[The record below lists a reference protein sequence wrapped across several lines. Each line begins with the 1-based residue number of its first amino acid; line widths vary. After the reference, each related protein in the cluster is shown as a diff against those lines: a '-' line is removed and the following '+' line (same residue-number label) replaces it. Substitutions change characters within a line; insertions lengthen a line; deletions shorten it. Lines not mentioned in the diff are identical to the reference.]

1 MKRKIY
7 TLMFLYFV
15 FTATNVFCDK
25 NQSAAI
31 TKAADHG
38 GDLSS
43 CSPQALQAAAD
54 YASSKGFDAAAAAI
68 ISELTSRYG
77 PAYKEAIEAE
87 SAAADAIRE
96 LVKNEKELKEA
107 LDRLENLN
115 EKLRLSDDVA
125 TRSEYKKAVRDVK
138 RLSKERGQIQKDV
151 QKKAEAMEQAY
162 KKLAEICETLQ
173 IAGDPVFI
181 SSGKYQAEYTDF
193 EAQDFGEKFS
203 VKRKLSNKSYDE
215 GFGHN
220 WNSPFASRII
230 RCIPDFMDSMIMTV
244 NESLNYVHEGLDIC
258 KNYKE
263 RYPDFICTKIEDYI
277 TEYTELKN
285 NYSALLELLNEKNRE
300 LHTIFDFDKRV
311 AYGRFSDPET
321 YKGSEYSI
329 IYVDENGFEYV
340 CYLNERGEWES
351 LGDLSKDDFVIN
363 SIDSNE
369 NITNGRFVGNG
380 YVVSYKNGQKN
391 YYDEYG
397 VLSKKVDINGN
408 VTRFYSDNTGR
419 IKAVVLKTG
428 EQLNIVL
435 NDKFQITEIEGPVS
449 GKAVFY
455 YENDCL
461 LKVIGTDG
469 IEVRFKYDEDF
480 DLTKIIKADDSYV
493 SINYG
498 VDKTNRKVC
507 THITNENSF
516 TEYFEYD
523 PQEKEVIHKTVNGNV
538 ELFRYN
544 DFGNVV
550 YRKNEDG
557 KEYILTNNALGLI
570 TSQKNPDGDYRY
582 IYDDKNNLVMRIEN
596 NDGVARF
603 EYDEEGRLLK
613 AFDEDGFY
621 NEYIYDD
628 RGNVI
633 AHYYCSNL
641 ITACE
646 YSDNGLLIHASENNC
661 DYYYDY
667 NNFGSITSKT
677 TIDHNVHN
685 EENIISEKWVYD
697 DTNRLCQYINASGE
711 ITDFIYDKNY
721 KCEISPE
728 KLKKEH
734 FYNSRGWEYKLVET
748 DLNTG
753 IKYVKESAFDNQ
765 GRCVEVKIDGQ
776 LFSTYDYLPS
786 GVLKEYTVWNIN
798 NSAKYNETKHGIKT
812 EYKYDSFG
820 RILSESKTLVSEN
833 SEGRIPILDECSITY
848 TNKYISGNNS
858 TVVSQIKDCELPYVY
873 TYDKKGRLTSFAK
886 PDGYERKIAYSKGN
900 RKIYETDSN
909 GYHNK
914 YTYNNDGTYSVRT
927 ELNNVFS
934 SECEYNEADL
944 LISYSDFT
952 GSFKKYNYNGFGLP
966 VEESANDTITE
977 FYYNKKNKLCKKNT
991 IIKDS
996 NKKNVI
1002 SKNYSDNVITTR
1014 NGRYISSVKTYDAW
1028 GRVTELTDSN
1038 GKTKYEYNCLGQIQ
1052 KSINGN
1058 GEETEYLY
1066 NALGLISKAIKEN
1079 EITEYVYGVDGRI
1092 VAVYKNGKKCSEYE
1106 YNKYS
1111 QLISHTNFLGDVKQF
1126 SYNQDGNINSIV
1138 NNDTGCAK
1146 FSYTNDSIFYTNENG
1161 YTREKRRI
1169 QLKAGNSL
1177 STIVEKN
1184 FLNQIEFLKNEN
1196 TQLKY
1201 EYDETFRLIRQK
1213 DEKSGI
1219 EIDYFYDDF
1228 GRLDGKKSEI
1238 FDVDY
1243 IYDECGKIKRI
1254 SENKSK
1260 SWVNIKD
1267 SKNKIEYEYS
1277 TGERLIQFF
1286 NNIGQLQGEVIKDR
1300 LGQVQYYEAVI
1311 FNENNKI
1318 AMTYNNEGNFSRFK
1332 YDSRGRLVY
1341 EEKNYRQSLYEAE
1354 LAELISCGGFEPAAN
1369 IALPKMNLSDN
1380 EYYEINNICRLM
1392 DVKFNPVDLKEVWT
1406 IEYDYT
1412 LTGSLKQKKSPLG
1425 TIVYEYDEKDR
1436 PVKKHTTET
1445 NDFGITYCWN
1455 DSDTLELEQSQ
1466 YYTKKYEFDSNN
1478 KRPVR
1483 IKKTDYQ
1490 NQTEELIEY
1499 DYDALGRRYCE
1510 KINGLSFIYIYDGV
1524 TTNVIGKIPVFEN
1537 GRINVY
1543 SIDEMNYSNEYRT
1556 FIDIQNNNTTRSVE
1570 NTYRKVSYSDKPVIN
1585 IGVVAQNYYSL
1596 DLADNTIKVAN
1607 MLNWSNNNS
1616 VWGNNSNL
1624 GFRDYD
1630 ASIKCFTSSDPV
1642 SDGGNYFA
1650 YCATDPLNYR
1660 DSAGFKKTSIT
1671 PAQEARFIAALAYFL
1686 TFNPQDFA
1694 EGGWGGMPKSF
1705 DCADTSA
1712 FLNWVASKTAGI
1724 DNISPLLQK
1733 FGELLDAGK
1742 IEEARAIFN
1751 SKDFFSED
1759 FEESFTK
1766 LFRGYDRNLLRN
1778 LGLSDED
1785 IYKQNEIYKDVTN
1798 WIMTCPGLL
1807 GPGTVLVWKS
1817 SKYPAG
1823 MDSGNWTGHTLTVL
1837 ARCFDDNGNL
1847 IGFAYLEGH
1856 QGEDHLTEIGYMSL
1870 QPDNLGRYDLDSWYG
1885 DFLGAYEIESSDKHW
1900 ESLIK
1905 NNNCSK

>member
-7 TLMFLYFV
+7 TLIILYFV
-15 FTATNVFCDK
+15 FAAANVFCNKDT
-25 NQSAAI
+25 SAAI
-31 TKAADHG
+31 TKAADSG

-43 CSPQALQAAAD
+43 CTPQALQAAAD

-77 PAYKEAIEAE
+77 PAYKAAIEAE
-87 SAAADAIRE
+87 TAAAKAIEE
-96 LVKNEKELKEA
+96 LVKNEKDLKEA
-107 LDRLENLN
+107 LDRLEKLN
-115 EKLRLSDDVA
+115 EKLRLSDDVV
-125 TRSEYKKAVRDVK
+125 TRSEYEKTVRDVK
-138 RLSKERGQIQKDV
+138 RLSKEQEQKQKDV
-151 QKKAEAMEQAY
+151 QKTAEAMEQAY
-162 KKLAEICETLQ
+162 KKLAEICEALQ
-173 IAGDPVFI
+173 TAGDPVFI
-181 SSGKYQAEYTDF
+181 STGKYQAEYNDF

-203 VKRKLSNKSYDE
+203 VNRKLSNRDYDE

-244 NESLNYVHEGLDIC
+244 DESLYYIHEGIEIC
-258 KNYKE
+258 SNYKE
-263 RYPDFICTKIEDYI
+263 KYPDFNCAKIEEYI
-277 TEYTELKN
+277 TEYTELEDK
-285 NYSALLELLNEKNRE
+285 YSALLKLLDEKNKE
-300 LHTIFDFDKRV
+300 LHSIFDFDKRT
-311 AYGRFSDPET
+311 AYGRFSNPET

-340 CYLNERGEWES
+340 CYLNENGEWES
-351 LGDLSKDDFVIN
+351 LGDISREDFVIN
-363 SIDSNE
+363 SIDVNE
-369 NITNGRFVGNG
+369 NIINGRIVGNG
-380 YVVSYKNGQKN
+380 YVVNYKDGQKN

-397 VLSKKVDINGN
+397 VLCKKVDRNGN
-408 VTRFYSDNTGR
+408 ITRFYSDDTGR
-419 IKAVVLKTG
+419 IRAVVLKTG
-428 EQLNIVL
+428 EHLNITL
-435 NDKFQITEIEGPVS
+435 NEKLQITEIEGPVS

-461 LKVIGTDG
+461 LRVIGTDG
-469 IEVRFKYDEDF
+469 IEVRFKYDNDF

-498 VDKTNRKVC
+498 TDKANRKVC
-507 THITNENSF
+507 TNIINENNL
-516 TEYFEYD
+516 TEYFEYH
-523 PQEKEVIHKTVNGNV
+523 PEEKEVIHTTVNGNI

-550 YRKNEDG
+550 YRKNENG
-557 KEYILTNNALGLI
+557 KEFILANNDFGLI
-570 TSQKNPDGDYRY
+570 TAQKNPDGDYRY
-582 IYDDKNNLVMRIEN
+582 IYDDKNNLVTRIDN

-603 EYDEEGRLLK
+603 EYDKEGRLTK

-641 ITACE
+641 ITTCE
-646 YSDNGLLIHASENNC
+646 YSDNGQLIHTSENNC
-661 DYYYDY
+661 EYYYDY
-667 NNFGSITSKT
+667 NRFGSITSKT

-685 EENIISEKWVYD
+685 QENVTSEKWIYD
-697 DTNRLCQYINASGE
+697 DSNRLRQYINGAGE
-711 ITDFIYDKNY
+711 ITEFFYDKNY

-748 DLNTG
+748 DLNSG
-753 IKYVKESAFDNQ
+753 IKYVKESAYDNQ
-765 GRCVEVKIDGQ
+765 GRCVEVKINGQ

-786 GVLKEYTVWNIN
+786 GILKEYTVWNIN
-798 NSAKYNETKHGIKT
+798 SSAKYNETKHGIRT

-820 RILSESKTLVSEN
+820 RILSEIKSLVSEN
-833 SEGRIPILDECSITY
+833 NEGRISILDESRITY
-848 TNKYISGNNS
+848 TNKYVSGSNS
-858 TVVSQIKDCELPYVY
+858 TVVSQMKDCELPYVY
-873 TYDKKGRLTSFAK
+873 TYDKKGRLTSFVN
-886 PDGYERKIAYSKGN
+886 PDGYERKIVYSKGN

-914 YTYNNDGTYSVRT
+914 YTYKNDGTYSVRT
-927 ELNNVFS
+927 ELNNVFA
-934 SECEYNEADL
+934 SECEYNESDL

-952 GSFKKYNYNGFGLP
+952 GSFKNYNYNVFGLP
-966 VEESANDTITE
+966 LKESANDTITE
-977 FYYNKKNKLCKKNT
+977 FYYNKKNKLCEKNT
-991 IIKDS
+991 IIKES

-1002 SKNYSDNVITTR
+1002 CKIYTDNIITTR
-1014 NGRYISSVKTYDAW
+1014 NGNYITNIKSYDAW

-1038 GKTKYEYNCLGQIQ
+1038 GRTKYEYNCLGQIQ
-1052 KSINGN
+1052 KSINGF

-1066 NALGLISKAIKEN
+1066 NALGLISTAIKEN
-1079 EITEYVYGVDGRI
+1079 EITEYIYGVDGRI
-1092 VAVYKNGKKCSEYE
+1092 IAVYKNGKLCSEYE

-1111 QLISHTNFLGDVKQF
+1111 QLICHTNFLGDVKKF
-1126 SYNQDGNINSIV
+1126 SYNPDGNINCID
-1138 NNDTGCAK
+1138 NNDTGSSK
-1146 FSYTNDSIFYTNENG
+1146 LSYTTDSILYTNENG
-1161 YTREKRRI
+1161 YTREIGKI
-1169 QLKAGNSL
+1169 QLKAGNSF
-1177 STIVEKN
+1177 STIVETN
-1184 FLNQIEFLKNEN
+1184 FLNQIELLKNEK

-1219 EIDYFYDDF
+1219 EINYTYDDF
-1228 GRLDGKKSEI
+1228 GRLAGKKSEI

-1260 SWVNIKD
+1260 SWVNIKN
-1267 SKNKIEYEYS
+1267 SKNRILYEYS
-1277 TGERLIQFF
+1277 TGEKLIQFF
-1286 NNIGQLQGEVIKDR
+1286 NDIGQLQGEVIKDR
-1300 LGQVQYYEAVI
+1300 LGQVQYYEVVV

-1332 YDSRGRLVY
+1332 YDTRGRLVC
-1341 EEKNYRQSLYEAE
+1341 EEKNYRQDLYDEE
-1354 LAELISCGGFEPAAN
+1354 LSELISCGGFEPAVT
-1369 IALPKMNLSDN
+1369 IVLPKMNLSN
-1380 EYYEINNICRLM
+1380 KEYNEINNICQLM
-1392 DVKFNPVDLKEVWT
+1392 DVKFNPSDLKDLWT

-1436 PVKKHTTET
+1436 PVKKHSTAT
-1445 NDFGITYCWN
+1445 NDFGIIYKWN
-1455 DSDTLELEQSQ
+1455 DADNLEIEQCQ
-1466 YYTKKYEFDSNN
+1466 YYIKKYEFDFNN

-1483 IKKTDYQ
+1483 VKKTDYQ

-1499 DYDALGRRYCE
+1499 DYDALGRRYRE
-1510 KINGLSFIYIYDGV
+1510 NINGNSFIYIYDGL
-1524 TTNVIGKIPVFEN
+1524 TTNVVGKIPVFDN

-1543 SIDEMNYSNEYRT
+1543 SVDEMNYSNEYRT
-1556 FIDIQNNNTTRSVE
+1556 LVDIQNNNITRSVE

-1585 IGVVAQNYYSL
+1585 IGVVAQNYYSF
-1596 DLADNTIKVAN
+1596 DLTDNSIKVAN

-1616 VWGNNSNL
+1616 VWGNSSNL

-1660 DSAGFKKTSIT
+1660 DSEGFKKTSIT
-1671 PAQEARFIAALAYFL
+1671 PAQEASFIAALAYFL
-1686 TFNPQDFA
+1686 TFNPQDFGD
-1694 EGGWGGMPKSF
+1694 GGWGGMPKNF

-1712 FLNWVASKTAGI
+1712 FLNWVASKAAGI
-1724 DNISPLLQK
+1724 DDVAPLLQK

-1751 SKDFFSED
+1751 SKDFFSKD

-1766 LFRGYDRNLLRN
+1766 LFSGYDRNLLRN

-1798 WIMTCPGLL
+1798 WILTQPDLL

-1817 SKYPAG
+1817 SEYPSDG
-1823 MDSGNWTGHTLTVL
+1823 DSGNWTGHTLTVL

-1870 QPDNLGRYDLDSWYG
+1870 ERRPDGRFDLDSWYG